1 VSQCEVVVAH
11 PGRSEALDRLPLP
24 YSTALRLHDAGVP
37 DEMIAERIGIEPAAM
52 PVFLR
57 LAWAK
62 LAAVGYDG

>member
-1 VSQCEVVVAH
+1 MSQCEVVVAH

-62 LAAVGYDG
+62 LAAVGYDK